1 MSWLRRRMMANVGG
15 GELYDAQVEYLRS
28 DGLQQIYTGIYGN
41 LDTRI
46 EVITRLS
53 GLNGAVAGSR
63 STNSNSINIYAG
75 KGAISRF
82 GNKGIM
88 FSWSVNVS
96 HTIVMDKSS
105 LTYDGTNYI
114 VNATTPFTTSTGIY
128 LFGNENGVFGCDI
141 MRFRMWANDTLLID
155 FIPVRKG
162 QVGYMF
168 DRVSGELFGNIG
180 TGSFIVGPDI

>member
-15 GELYDAQVEYLRS
+15 GMPYDAQVEYLRS
-28 DGLQQIYTGIYGN
+28 DGHQQIYTGIYGN
-41 LDTRI
+41 LDTRV
-46 EVITRLS
+46 EVTTRLS
-53 GLNGAVAGSR
+53 VLNGSVAGSR
-63 STNSNSINIYAG
+63 STNSNSLNIYT
-75 KGAISRF
+75 GANATSRF
-82 GNKGIM
+82 GNKASS
-88 FSWSVNVS
+88 FTWSVNTL
-96 HTIVMDKSS
+96 HTFVIDKNSAT
-105 LTYDGTNYI
+105 LDGTTHS
-114 VNATTPFTTSTGIY
+114 VGATTAFTTATGIY

-141 MRFRMWANDTLLID
+141 MQFRMWSNDTLLID